1 MRIYGLR
8 RGSQAPAF
16 AYLSVAPTLL
26 LMGAIVALPLGY
38 SAFLSLS
45 STNPIT
51 KRWAFVGFQNYT
63 KVLQSGDFWNS
74 FGHTLYFAVLAVLGT
89 TILGTLSALV
99 LNQRFAGRGLLRSTV
114 LIPWAM
120 APVSVGVLW
129 SFIFAGDF
137 GLLNAL
143 LNDIGLGSWRT
154 AWFGSGFIAL
164 NIVALTQIWNLTPL
178 TCLMVLSGL
187 QSLPGNLVQAAI
199 LDGTGPVRR
208 FFSITM
214 PWIKQTL
221 IFCMVISTIDAFMAF
236 DIIWVLTRGGPG
248 SSTTT
253 LSWLGYLHS
262 FQYMKFGEGAAILYI
277 LTFLSLGFALIY
289 FFLFGRRATTS
300 PKTPGTG
307 NFATQP
313 KQVRSRAILA
323 PTKPL
328 TARIL
333 SQTARRRLGRALH
346 SFAVLAIALWSFL
359 PVAMLVLISISPTAD
374 LIRTPPSLLPS
385 ALTLDNYKAVLFAE
399 GGASVQSAR
408 VPQSLINSFVLGSIV
423 AVLNVALG
431 TLAGYGFARYGQRRF
446 FALSLWGLLLSRM
459 IPVLTLVLPFF
470 VIFRTLGLLDT
481 RLGLV
486 IAYSTILA
494 PLATWMMKASFES
507 VPINLERAAFV
518 DGCSRWT
525 TFRKIL
531 VPVVRPGIVAAFI
544 FCFLV
549 SWNEFLFAAILT
561 SSPSTQ
567 TIPVVI
573 VGFLTQTYF
582 YEYGPFFAATV
593 LSILPPAAVAFFF
606 QRYLVEGAL
615 AGATK
620 G

>member
-1 MRIYGLR
+1 
-8 RGSQAPAF
+8 
-16 AYLSVAPTLL
+16 
-26 LMGAIVALPLGY
+26 MGAIVAMPLAY
-38 SAFLSLS
+38 SAFLSLI

-51 KRWAFVGFQNYT
+51 KRWAFVGLENYA
-63 KVLQSGDFWNS
+63 KVLHSVEFWNS
-74 FGHTLYFAVLAVLGT
+74 LGHTLYFAALAVLGT
-89 TILGTLSALV
+89 TIIGTVSALV
-99 LNQRFAGRGLLRSTV
+99 LNQRFLGRGVLRSTV

-154 AWFGSGFIAL
+154 AWFGNGFVAL
-164 NIVALTQIWNLTPL
+164 NIVALTHIWNLTPL
-178 TCLMVLSGL
+178 TTLMVLSSL

-208 FFSITM
+208 FFAIVL

-221 IFCMVISTIDAFMAF
+221 VFCMVISTIDAFMAF

-277 LTFLSLGFALIY
+277 LTFLSLAFAVIY
-289 FFLFGRRATTS
+289 FFVLGRTATTL
-300 PKTPGTG
+300 PKAEGLA
-307 NFATQP
+307 NVATQP
-313 KQVRSRAILA
+313 KQIRSRAVLA
-323 PTKPL
+323 LAKPL
-328 TARIL
+328 KMRTISHIAK
-333 SQTARRRLGRALH
+333 RRLGKALH
-346 SFAVLAIALWSFL
+346 YFVVLTLALWSFL
-359 PVAMLVLISISPTAD
+359 PVAMLVLISLSPTAD
-374 LIRTPPSLLPS
+374 LIRTPPSILPS
-385 ALTLDNYKAVLFAE
+385 ALTFDNYKAVLFAE
-399 GGASVQSAR
+399 GGAGVQSAR

-431 TLAGYGFARYGQRRF
+431 TLAGYGFARYGHKRF
-446 FALSLWGLLLSRM
+446 FAVSLWCLLLSRM
-459 IPVLTLVLPFF
+459 IPALTLVLPFF

-494 PLATWMMKASFES
+494 PLATWMMKTSFEN
-507 VPINLERAAFV
+507 VPLNLERAAFV

-531 VPVVRPGIVAAFI
+531 VPVVRPGIVAALI

-561 SSPSTQ
+561 STPSTQ

-573 VGFLTQTYF
+573 GFLTQTYF
-582 YEYGPFFAATV
+582 DEYGPFFAATV